1 MAQHGVNSTVR
12 SASPAERAVG
22 VCLRLDCHPFRA
34 APEPFERVEI
44 SGFPRED
51 MNNAV
56 EAVDEHPI
64 RSGAFDVSRSAA
76 DRLEASLEARAS
88 YGPFAVGAFGALT
101 LAQEKFRVTSAASL
115 EVLNS
120 GANGDVARIVLRP
133 QLTVENELLGLVGR
147 VALFAEYPMPD
158 ICFWDTFF
166 GDIPYP
172 CLRDARS
179 EVNLL
184 SFGGYR
190 KYDRLI
196 NVTDDIT
203 LFSLNGE
210 TVFQ

>member
-1 MAQHGVNSTVR
+1 MIYEVPQTPASITVTDSFSVSKQFLGGQRAYRRLPIPIRLTGDLTGTLGVNLGVTLTTASL
-12 SASPAERAVG
+12 SATY
-22 VCLRLDCHPFRA
+22 
-34 APEPFERVEI
+34 EPYANI
-44 SGFPRED
+44 
-51 MNNAV
+51 
-56 EAVDEHPI
+56 
-64 RSGAFDVSRSAA
+64 
-76 DRLEASLEARAS
+76 EASLEARAS

-101 LAQEKFRVTSAASL
+101 LAQEKFRLTSAASL

-120 GANGDVARIVLRP
+120 GANGNVAQILLRP
-133 QLTVENELLGLVGR
+133 QLTVENELVGLVGR

-179 EVNLL
+179 EVNLI

-190 KYDRLI
+190 KYDRLL
-196 NVTDDIT
+196 NVTRDIT

-210 TVFQ
+210 SVFQ